1 MVQGG
6 PIDVLTGDYL
16 AELTMAILWRNRVR
30 DPESGYA
37 TTFLRQMEEVLPT
50 CIERSIRV
58 VSNAGGL
65 APAILAG
72 RLSELAERLGLGAQV
87 AHVEGDDLIARVDE
101 LGPLPNLDTGEDLPP
116 DVEPLTANAYLG
128 CWGIASALGAGADL
142 VVTGRVTDAAL
153 VMGPAAWRFGWNPDD
168 LDALAGALVAGHVIE
183 CGTQCTGGNFS
194 FFTEIPGLEH
204 PGFPIVEVEQD
215 GSFVVTKHP
224 GTGGAVTVETVT
236 AQLLYEIGGP
246 RYLNPDVTARFD
258 TIRLV
263 GDGPDRVRVEGVR
276 GEPPPPTL
284 KVALN
289 YLGGYRNTVT
299 FLVPGLDVEEK
310 GRVALDALWRA
321 VGGQDRFGATDVRW
335 LRSDRGDP
343 SSNEEAVA
351 QLQVTVKDGDAEKVG
366 RAFSRAAVELG
377 LATYPGFAMTG
388 PPGDSDPYAVYWP
401 ASVPAETVEQRVV
414 FDDGSALEVLLPP
427 YKPEP
432 SQPAPAQEP
441 GPLDPAPTRRAPL
454 GTVAGARSGDKGGNA
469 NLGVWGR
476 TADGYRWLEAFLT
489 VDRLRHL
496 MPETAGLVVERHA
509 FPNFAALNFVIHG
522 LLGEGVASSTRL
534 DPQAKTLGEYLR
546 AKVVEVPESLLG
558 TPDQGQPTNPRVAY
572 S

>member
-1 MVQGG
+1 MLRVANCSGFYGDRFSAASEMVQGG

-194 FFTEIPGLEH
+194 FFTEIPGWSI
-204 PGFPIVEVEQD
+204 PAF
-215 GSFVVTKHP
+215 
-224 GTGGAVTVETVT
+224 
-236 AQLLYEIGGP
+236 
-246 RYLNPDVTARFD
+246 
-258 TIRLV
+258 
-263 GDGPDRVRVEGVR
+263 
-276 GEPPPPTL
+276 
-284 KVALN
+284 
-289 YLGGYRNTVT
+289 
-299 FLVPGLDVEEK
+299 
-310 GRVALDALWRA
+310 
-321 VGGQDRFGATDVRW
+321 
-335 LRSDRGDP
+335 P
-343 SSNEEAVA
+343 SSRWSRTGALSSPSTRAPAVRSPWRRSPPNCSTRSA
-351 QLQVTVKDGDAEKVG
+351 
-366 RAFSRAAVELG
+366 G
-377 LATYPGFAMTG
+377 LATST
-388 PPGDSDPYAVYWP
+388 
-401 ASVPAETVEQRVV
+401 
-414 FDDGSALEVLLPP
+414 
-427 YKPEP
+427 
-432 SQPAPAQEP
+432 
-441 GPLDPAPTRRAPL
+441 PT
-454 GTVAGARSGDKGGNA
+454 
-469 NLGVWGR
+469 
-476 TADGYRWLEAFLT
+476 
-489 VDRLRHL
+489 
-496 MPETAGLVVERHA
+496 
-509 FPNFAALNFVIHG
+509 
-522 LLGEGVASSTRL
+522 
-534 DPQAKTLGEYLR
+534 
-546 AKVVEVPESLLG
+546 
-558 TPDQGQPTNPRVAY
+558 
-572 S
+572 

>member
-1 MVQGG
+1 MLRVANCSGFYGDRFSAASEMVEGG

-72 RLSELAERLGLGAQV
+72 RLSELAERLGLDARI
-87 AHVEGDDLIARVDE
+87 AHVEGDDLITRVGE

-128 CWGIASALGAGADL
+128 CWGIAAALGAGADL

-153 VMGPAAWRFGWNPDD
+153 VMGPAAWRFGWGPDD

-276 GEPPPPTL
+276 GEPPPPTV

-351 QLQVTVKDGDAEKVG
+351 QLTGDGQG
-366 RAFSRAAVELG
+366 RRCREGGAVLSAG
-377 LATYPGFAMTG
+377 
-388 PPGDSDPYAVYWP
+388 
-401 ASVPAETVEQRVV
+401 QRSSW
-414 FDDGSALEVLLPP
+414 GWR
-427 YKPEP
+427 
-432 SQPAPAQEP
+432 
-441 GPLDPAPTRRAPL
+441 PTRVSP
-454 GTVAGARSGDKGGNA
+454 
-469 NLGVWGR
+469 
-476 TADGYRWLEAFLT
+476 
-489 VDRLRHL
+489 
-496 MPETAGLVVERHA
+496 
-509 FPNFAALNFVIHG
+509 
-522 LLGEGVASSTRL
+522 
-534 DPQAKTLGEYLR
+534 
-546 AKVVEVPESLLG
+546 
-558 TPDQGQPTNPRVAY
+558 
-572 S
+572 